1 MRRKEKNVKGSRRE
15 NAKDGDLAVFED
27 DDGNVV
33 RVMGEQRGKKRWDWM
48 TMLKWRGWVLCWL
61 YACREL

>member
-1 MRRKEKNVKGSRRE
+1 MKGSRRE

-33 RVMGEQRGKKRWDWM
+33 RVMGEQRGKKRWDWV
-48 TMLKWRGWVLCWL
+48 TMLKWRGVLCWL

>member
-33 RVMGEQRGKKRWDWM
+33 RVLANREGKSV
-48 TMLKWRGWVLCWL
+48 GIG
-61 YACREL
+61 